1 MTDVLNGFANIGT
14 LQDDPDIAELR
25 NRSGN
30 EVTMGVGVPR
40 QAEGRIG
47 DITVREIPATGLRAY
62 IKTGSGWYDIN
73 AMVTSF
79 QPKWVDLSLINGGTK
94 GWFRKSTDHDIPGY
108 MKDMHGFVHLRGV
121 VKMEAGA
128 EDGVTYSTASKIAI
142 LPASFRPSHHQYRE
156 VLDYATTDPA
166 AGNTA
171 VCKIETDGD
180 LYMTE
185 SASAAGNTLD
195 GISFFAGK
203 DATSVAAGQE
213 FEQSDIGQG
222 VVL

>member
-1 MTDVLNGFANIGT
+1 MTDVLNGFANVGT

-79 QPKWVDLSLINGGTK
+79 QPKW
-94 GWFRKSTDHDIPGY
+94 
-108 MKDMHGFVHLRGV
+108 
-121 VKMEAGA
+121 
-128 EDGVTYSTASKIAI
+128 
-142 LPASFRPSHHQYRE
+142 
-156 VLDYATTDPA
+156 
-166 AGNTA
+166 
-171 VCKIETDGD
+171 
-180 LYMTE
+180 
-185 SASAAGNTLD
+185 
-195 GISFFAGK
+195 
-203 DATSVAAGQE
+203 
-213 FEQSDIGQG
+213 
-222 VVL
+222 